1 MDKLE
6 REIIIKVLKNA
17 DKDYFKKDNV
27 HYAKK
32 AFVINSVIKWV
43 LKRYDEKL
51 YTEEDVRFYIDV
63 INKFI
68 KDEIKLYW
76 DVNGDLQ
83 IEGVEVEQ
91 G

>member
-6 REIIIKVLKNA
+6 RDTIIKVLKNA
-17 DKDYFKKDNV
+17 DKDYFKKGNV

-32 AFVINSVIKWV
+32 AFIINSVVTWV
-43 LKRYDEKL
+43 LKRFDEEL

-68 KDEIKLYW
+68 KDEVKLYW

-83 IEGVEVEQ
+83 VEGVEDEQ